1 MKTSFREFLSESD
14 TSELDIKVGDVIT
27 LTGNYSYCDRA
38 DMSDTLKLPKG
49 SKYKITKIKPNGND
63 FSVYMRIE
71 DEKVFQLYNKRWRQ
85 YQVSFHR
92 NYDDI
97 SKVPDVSRDDE
108 LLFFT
113 STSRYVDNKL
123 SRLKYTVNGVS
134 EKDRVKS
141 LKINFNIKYKG
152 ELSKEDIIK
161 LLTDNYKNITD
172 IS

>member
-1 MKTSFREFLSESD
+1 MKASFREFLYESD
-14 TSELDIKVGDVIT
+14 TSGLDIKVGDVIT
-27 LTGNYSYCDRA
+27 LTGNYSYCDRG

-49 SKYKITKIKPNGND
+49 TKYKITKINPSGND

-71 DEKVFQLYNKRWRQ
+71 DEKVFQLYNKRWGR
-85 YQVSFHR
+85 YQVIFHH

-97 SKVPDVSRDDE
+97 SKVPDVSRDEE

-113 STSRYVDNKL
+113 GSGRYVHNNL

-161 LLTDNYKNITD
+161 LLTDNYENITD

>member
-1 MKTSFREFLSESD
+1 MKASFREFLFESD

-38 DMSDTLKLPKG
+38 DMSDTLKLPQG

-85 YQVSFHR
+85 FQVSFHH

-97 SKVPDVSRDDE
+97 SKVPNVSRDDE

-113 STSRYVDNKL
+113 GTGKIDNKF
-123 SRLKYTVNGVS
+123 SRLKYIVGGVS

-152 ELSKEDIIK
+152 ELSKENIIK

>member
-1 MKTSFREFLSESD
+1 MKTSFREFLYESD

-27 LTGNYSYCDRA
+27 LTGNYGYCDR
-38 DMSDTLKLPKG
+38 SDVSDALKLPKG
-49 SKYKITKIKPNGND
+49 SKYKITKIKPSGND

-97 SKVPDVSRDDE
+97 SKVPDVSRNDE

-113 STSRYVDNKL
+113 GTSRNIDNKL

>member
-1 MKTSFREFLSESD
+1 MGMSFREFLSESD

-38 DMSDTLKLPKG
+38 DMSDALKLPKG
-49 SKYKITKIKPNGND
+49 SKYKITRIEPSGNNLAI
-63 FSVYMRIE
+63 YMRIE

-85 YQVSFHR
+85 YQVSFHH

-97 SKVPDVSRDDE
+97 SKVPDVNRNDE

-113 STSRYVDNKL
+113 STSRFVDNKL
-123 SRLKYTVNGVS
+123 SKLKYTVGGAS
-134 EKDRVKS
+134 EKDKVKS
-141 LKINFNIKYKG
+141 LKINLNIKYKG
-152 ELSKEDIIK
+152 ELSKEDIIE
-161 LLTDNYKNITD
+161 LLTNSYKNITD